1 MYFKAWLSILKLLTE
16 YTSNGQLSRYI
27 IDERARFLTVGE
39 RSYIH
44 GMEKVRLYLAV
55 LER

>member
-16 YTSNGQLSRYI
+16 YTRNEQLSKYI
-27 IDERARFLTVGE
+27 VDERARFPTVGE

-44 GMEKVRLYLAV
+44 GMGKS
-55 LER
+55 

>member
-27 IDERARFLTVGE
+27 VDERARFLTVGE

-44 GMEKVRLYLAV
+44 GMGES
-55 LER
+55 